1 MARKGM
7 VSRQKRPAIK
17 RSGLN
22 RRLLVLGGSLV
33 LILGIILVSL
43 LASGS
48 LTKKPGETTSN
59 VLPAP
64 DFQLT
69 TFDGGTYA
77 LSQDKG
83 KVRVVFFMIAPY

>member
-48 LTKKPGETTSN
+48 LTKGPSGTSSAIA
-59 VLPAP
+59 AP

-69 TFDGGTYA
+69 TFEGNTYA

>member
-1 MARKGM
+1 MARKGK
-7 VSRQKRPAIK
+7 VSRQKRSAIK

-22 RRLLVLGGSLV
+22 RGRLVLGGSLV
-33 LILGIILVSL
+33 LILAIILVGL

-48 LTKKPGETTSN
+48 LTKKPGETTSTD
-59 VLPAP
+59 LAAP

-69 TFDGGTYA
+69 TFEGNPYA

-83 KVRVVFFMIAPY
+83 KVRVVFFMIAPN